1 MNKIVPPDNEDN
13 FDELNGLI
21 TLVHG
26 LITLVLAFIAIILGI
41 LFI

>member
-1 MNKIVPPDNEDN
+1 MSKIVPPDNEDN

-21 TLVHG
+21 TLV
-26 LITLVLAFIAIILGI
+26 LAFIAIILGI

>member
-1 MNKIVPPDNEDN
+1 MIKIAPPDNEDN

-21 TLVHG
+21 TIV
-26 LITLVLAFIAIILGI
+26 LILLGIILGI

>member
-1 MNKIVPPDNEDN
+1 MIKIAPPDDEDN

-21 TLVHG
+21 TLV
-26 LITLVLAFIAIILGI
+26 LAFLAIVLGI

>member
-1 MNKIVPPDNEDN
+1 MIKITPPDDEDN

-21 TLVHG
+21 TLV
-26 LITLVLAFIAIILGI
+26 LAFLAIVLGI

>member
-1 MNKIVPPDNEDN
+1 MSRIVPPDNEDN

-21 TLVHG
+21 TLV
-26 LITLVLAFIAIILGI
+26 LAFIAIILGI

>member
-1 MNKIVPPDNEDN
+1 MIKIEHNDEDN

-21 TLVHG
+21 TLGIV
-26 LITLVLAFIAIILGI
+26 FIAIILGI